1 MAFVSAVSLSVAT
14 PRVGASAQSSF
25 AGARFVR
32 AAVTP
37 AAAKIDTTIR
47 AEASKSVPFWERPA
61 TLDKAYAGDVGFD
74 PLGFSGAFDL
84 KWLVEAELKHCRIA
98 MLGALGMIFP
108 EFYHLPNPAYSQTNP
123 LAAVPSV
130 GFAPIA
136 QILLFMVVLEA
147 ISYQKITYNPSAPAG
162 DFGFDPLGLS
172 KNESARK
179 RFALSEVKN
188 GRLAMIACGGMIH
201 HALITHQGPI
211 SQIQSGQFIGG
222 DYPF

>member
-1 MAFVSAVSLSVAT
+1 MF
-14 PRVGASAQSSF
+14 
-25 AGARFVR
+25 
-32 AAVTP
+32 
-37 AAAKIDTTIR
+37 
-47 AEASKSVPFWERPA
+47 
-61 TLDKAYAGDVGFD
+61 
-74 PLGFSGAFDL
+74 PLPCL
-84 KWLVEAELKHCRIA
+84 NPVHRLVEAELKHCRIA

-108 EFYHLPNPAYSQTNP
+108 EFYHLPNAAYSQTNP

-130 GFAPIA
+130 GFAPVA

-147 ISYQKITYNPSAPAG
+147 ISYQKINYNPSAPAG
-162 DFGFDPLGLS
+162 DFGFDPLGLA

-211 SQIQSGQFIGG
+211 TQIQQGHFIGG
-222 DYPF
+222 DYPFGV

>member
-1 MAFVSAVSLSVAT
+1 VS
-14 PRVGASAQSSF
+14 SALGGTAYCGITRSDVPLHSF
-25 AGARFVR
+25 PSPPILLVF
-32 AAVTP
+32 
-37 AAAKIDTTIR
+37 
-47 AEASKSVPFWERPA
+47 
-61 TLDKAYAGDVGFD
+61 
-74 PLGFSGAFDL
+74 PLPCL
-84 KWLVEAELKHCRIA
+84 NPVHRLVEAELKHCRIA

-108 EFYHLPNPAYSQTNP
+108 EFYHLPNAAYSQTNP

-130 GFAPIA
+130 GFAPVA

-147 ISYQKITYNPSAPAG
+147 ISYQKINYNPSAPAG
-162 DFGFDPLGLS
+162 DFGFDPLGLA

-211 SQIQSGQFIGG
+211 TQIQQGHFIGG
-222 DYPF
+222 DYPFGV